1 MHPVYSLSKVMT
13 GIKASFERLWTP
25 KLCGDLVRRV
35 REHEARFFIEDSKIF
50 GVGGLDVDR
59 KCCSQ
64 FCTLT
69 PHESVAS
76 AQGTAARAAEVRRC
90 TGPCGGYFHYEC
102 LVRGRGLDDDQKTQ
116 LWGKAGSSVCQCGC
130 GDSSEG
136 ATGGEEDSSDADE
149 IEDMTDPAYAA
160 RKRAELQKERA
171 QKLRMVSAQVDVLL
185 GAEHAAAAAAKGV
198 ALGAAKSTTFGH

>member
-1 MHPVYSLSKVMT
+1 MLS
-13 GIKASFERLWTP
+13 IERLWTP

-50 GVGGLDVDR
+50 GIGGLDVDR

-69 PHESVAS
+69 HYESVAS

-90 TGPCGGYFHYEC
+90 TGPCSGYFHYEC
-102 LVRGRGLDDDQKTQ
+102 LVRGRGLDEEEKKQ
-116 LWGKAGSSVCQCGC
+116 LWGKAGSIVCQCGC

-136 ATGGEEDSSDADE
+136 STGEDQDSSDADK
-149 IEDMTDPAYAA
+149 IEDMTDPEHAVL
-160 RKRAELQKERA
+160 KREKLQVSLQKERA

-185 GAEHAAAAAAKGV
+185 GAEHAAALAKGGA
-198 ALGAAKSTTFGH
+198 ALGAAKSTMFGH